1 LTQVLAGIRAV
12 EIGTEMFGKRN
23 AATGEEET
31 DPRTLV
37 RLAIPRRAYIQTH
50 VDYIVEVV
58 EEVFR
63 RREGLKPFRFLEQ
76 APFLRHFT
84 ARYGMGE
91 RPSEETLCK

>member
-1 LTQVLAGIRAV
+1 
-12 EIGTEMFGKRN
+12 MFGKRN
-23 AATGEEET
+23 PETREEEPV
-31 DPRTLV
+31 PRELV
-37 RLAIPRRAYIQTH
+37 RLAIPRRVYTKSH

-63 RREGLKPFRFLEQ
+63 RREGLKPVRFLEQ
-76 APFLRHFT
+76 ALFLKHFT